1 MDSLTALIAGTARRA
16 RRQKSTNALAVFLPL
31 SAAAYFLGVSLIRA
45 FGLPAWIPAGLA
57 ATVLGGLVF
66 ALRAARRGTQM
77 HTIAALL
84 DEKTGGRERFLTYVS
99 LPDVS
104 PSKSS
109 ASDVHAHLR
118 VQAVRKA
125 VLFVPKQDLPFR
137 LDRRV
142 PLTCAAAVLSGLLF
156 GFVSGDEASG
166 RGAGGPPA
174 GVEIP
179 PLDAL
184 IRSLEQ
190 AAHTLT
196 QPASVART
204 DQDTDAAEKRRT
216 ERQQV
221 GEVLRELVRQLESSS
236 LTPQQKR
243 RAIEETQERLHLP
256 VSLPRVLPFDL
267 EPFGSDNGL
276 DGPPGTQEDAS
287 LAALNENLERL
298 KQSLSQT
305 SGGEP
310 GPSTGQTDRKSATQP
325 ESSKAGDPEPKAA
338 GGGIQFDRLPDKP
351 GRERA
356 DRTGSGTPGEQQTSR
371 TDLESRQ
378 AVAGVDPGKAG
389 PMSHRQAASH
399 DPTAAPRPG
408 ANRRSADRSEQ
419 SGRTAGRSGGRG
431 EGERYYEPGE
441 RTGGFTTKD
450 VGYVKVRIPASAS
463 TGPSRPQLTDNPD
476 PAVPV
481 TPYSNAPLA
490 EDPRNPDAPQQPIP
504 YEYRAILTQSE
515 EGNTGP

>member
-31 SAAAYFLGVSLIRA
+31 GAAAYFLGVSLIHA

-66 ALRAARRGTQM
+66 ALRSVCRGTQT
-77 HTIAALL
+77 HTIAAFL
-84 DEKTGGRERFLTYVS
+84 DEKTGGQERFLTYVS

-104 PSKSS
+104 PSESS

-118 VQAVRKA
+118 VQAARKA
-125 VLFVPKQDLPFR
+125 ALFVPKRDLPFR
-137 LDRRV
+137 LDRCV

-166 RGAGGPPA
+166 RGTGDPPA

-179 PLDAL
+179 QLDAL

-190 AAHTLT
+190 TAYTLT
-196 QPASVART
+196 QPASVTRT
-204 DQDTDAAEKRRT
+204 ERDTDTAEKRWA

-221 GEVLRELVRQLESSS
+221 GAALRKLVRQLESSS

-243 RAIEETQERLHLP
+243 RAIEETQKRLHLP
-256 VSLPRVLPFDL
+256 VWLPQVLPFDL
-267 EPFGSDNGL
+267 EPFGSDNEQG
-276 DGPPGTQEDAS
+276 GHPGTQDDDS
-287 LAALNENLERL
+287 LTALNQNLERL

-305 SGGEP
+305 SGNEP
-310 GPSTGQTDRKSATQP
+310 GPGTGQTDRKSATQP
-325 ESSKAGDPEPKAA
+325 ESGKASDPEPKAA
-338 GGGIQFDRLPDKP
+338 GGGIQFDGLPDGP
-351 GRERA
+351 RRERA

-371 TDLESRQ
+371 TDPESRQ
-378 AVAGVDPGKAG
+378 AVAGVDPGKAE
-389 PMSHRQAASH
+389 PVPHRQAARH
-399 DPTAAPRPG
+399 DPTAAPRQG
-408 ANRRSADRSEQ
+408 TNRRSADRPEQ

-441 RTGGFTTKD
+441 RTGGFTTRD
-450 VGYVKVRIPASAS
+450 VGYVKVRIPASVS
-463 TGPSRPQLTDNPD
+463 TGPGRPQLTDNPD

-515 EGNTGP
+515 EGNSGP